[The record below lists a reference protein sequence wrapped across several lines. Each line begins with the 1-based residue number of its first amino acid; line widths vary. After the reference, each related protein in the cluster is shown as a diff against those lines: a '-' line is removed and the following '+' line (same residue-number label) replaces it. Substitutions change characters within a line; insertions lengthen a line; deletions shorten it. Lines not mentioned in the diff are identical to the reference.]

1 MKANK
6 TIPSLG
12 VLAIVT
18 LLGASPAQACM
29 GGMSFF
35 SSGPAS
41 GQPPCAT
48 EQVREPAPRQANKQA
63 PRLAASPSCP
73 NSGEAGRQG
82 ESCGFINPE
91 LVSAMGEMA
100 AGGMQIATHMMRV
113 LAEEVG
119 RYAALEDG
127 VKE

>member
-18 LLGASPAQACM
+18 LLGASPAQACL

-35 SSGPAS
+35 SSGPS
-41 GQPPCAT
+41 VGQSSCAT
-48 EQVREPAPRQANKQA
+48 EPVREQAPRQAGKQA

-73 NSGEAGRQG
+73 APGEAGRQG
-82 ESCGFINPE
+82 ESCGLINPE
-91 LVSAMGEMA
+91 MLSAMGEMA

-113 LAEEVG
+113 LADEVG
-119 RYAALEDG
+119 RYAALEGD
-127 VKE
+127 VK